1 MFYLTG
7 LLFLLTAIVAWANN
21 NVNHGYMLAD
31 RLCGD
36 GGTLCRN
43 PSLLLLLSAI
53 VGILALYRAGVRQ

>member
-7 LLFLLTAIVAWANN
+7 LLFLLTAFVAWAKNN
-21 NVNHGYMLAD
+21 LNHGYIWAD

-36 GGTLCRN
+36 GGAVCNN

-53 VGILALYRAGVRQ
+53 VGILALYRAGIRQ